1 MSSARSKYT
10 LRAWVRAWVRVQN
23 DEQVDLI
30 AVMFGTFQHMY
41 TNDDALRAMKSIAR
55 NLKPGGLFV
64 LEFSHPA
71 LLFDGSVVSSAD
83 TWSHEVEDAQVEVCR
98 LAPKIASSRALF
110 RWHDESDSL
119 FNILHVS

>member
-1 MSSARSKYT
+1 M
-10 LRAWVRAWVRVQN
+10 RACVHVQN

-98 LAPKIASSRALF
+98 LAPKIASSSDGMMSQTLF
-110 RWHDESDSL
+110 STFYMSL
-119 FNILHVS
+119 TTLQCQLTPC